1 MSSSNAIFI
10 SYRRSDSEDITG
22 RIYDR
27 LREHFA
33 QELIFR
39 DLDSIPLGDNFQEVL
54 QQSVNGCQVLIA
66 VIGPTWLEVL
76 KQRMQSPNVDWV
88 RTEIAMVLER
98 QDIPVI
104 PLLVGRANMPEADQ
118 LPDDLKG
125 LNPRNAATARPDPD
139 FHHDMNRLIKRLEE
153 IVGKPQ
159 AVAEPLVE
167 KRVLSAFDQIKLNA
181 LENRKAVLLKKYQAA
196 SNQLNALLGEADK
209 VTVQQ
214 QMAALEQELQQV
226 EVKIIDLGA

>member
-1 MSSSNAIFI
+1 MSSPNAIFI

-27 LREHFA
+27 LRAHFA

-54 QQSVNGCQVLIA
+54 QQSVNSSQVVIA

-76 KQRMQSPNVDWV
+76 KQRLQSPNVDWV
-88 RTEIAMVLER
+88 RVEIARALER
-98 QDIPVI
+98 QEIPVI
-104 PLLVGRANMPEADQ
+104 PLLVGRANMPGADE

-139 FHHDMNRLIKRLEE
+139 FHHDVDRLIKRLEE
-153 IVGKPQ
+153 ILGKPQ
-159 AVAEPLVE
+159 AADEPLVE
-167 KRVLSAFDQIKLNA
+167 TRVLSTLDQMKLNA
-181 LENRKAVLLKKYQAA
+181 LENRKA
-196 SNQLNALLGEADK
+196 
-209 VTVQQ
+209 
-214 QMAALEQELQQV
+214 
-226 EVKIIDLGA
+226 I